1 MTSISQSEPSA
12 PGQQADA
19 SELIKLR
26 EENRQLIREF
36 KILQADN
43 PKRLKTQVKRLQE
56 DNRNK
61 QNEIALLKSKLKREQ
76 EETAAL
82 RQALEELN
90 ESIQHLQ
97 VLEQPQWES
106 EDKSWAVYL
115 KLDENTPEGQ
125 TPEFSIRV
133 LDRQTGGAKTA
144 HMDVDDDGNQKL
156 SWPRMR
162 AITKDVKNAVEQ
174 LIEG

>member
-43 PKRLKTQVKRLQE
+43 PKRLKTQIKRLQE
-56 DNRNK
+56 DNRSK
-61 QNEIALLKSKLKREQ
+61 QNDIAQLKSKLKREQ
-76 EETAAL
+76 EETATL

-115 KLDENTPEGQ
+115 KLDDNTPDGQ

-144 HMDVDDDGNQKL
+144 HMDEDDDGNHKL

-162 AITKDVKNAVEQ
+162 AIPKDVKTAVEQ